1 MKFDIVI
8 PVYNEE
14 LCINET
20 VSRLEKVKSSLENRF
35 EVNLIFV
42 NDGSSDKTLDLL
54 SDHAENKN
62 YIHIIDLSRNFGHQ
76 IALTAGLDYTN
87 ADIVGIIDGDL
98 QDPPELFPQMIDELL
113 PEYDVI
119 YGQRKIRVGETKF
132 KLLSAKLFYLLLS
145 RMCDVPIPRDTGDF
159 RLINSKVLISLKQMR
174 EKHRFVRGLVP
185 FAGFKQK
192 AFFYSRQERFAGTT
206 KYPLKRMIRFA
217 LDAIFSFSTKPLKL
231 IRYFGLLTF
240 ILSAVLVLNTLWIR
254 FYGGAVPGYS
264 STVII
269 IVFFSSVQILSISI
283 LGEYIGRIFEQ
294 SKDRPLYFINK
305 IIKK

>member
-254 FYGGAVPGYS
+254 FYGGAIPGYS

-305 IIKK
+305 VIKK